1 MASMKTAYFCK
12 NCGESTNKWFGRCP
26 SCGEWNSLSE
36 EEVFEKKRSSKKS
49 PIGSIQSVSLDNI
62 DVNEEH
68 RISTGIGELDR
79 VLGGGIVKGSAVL
92 IGGEPGAGKSTLLL
106 QVCGNVSK
114 DKKAVYFTGEE
125 SIVQIKMRANR
136 LGIEGDIEVA
146 NETDIELIIEH
157 IIKSKPSFVVI
168 DSIQTMSHSQI
179 SSSPGSVTQ
188 VRECSSMLMYVAK
201 QENIPVFIVGHV
213 NKDGA
218 IAGPKVMEHI
228 VDAVLYF
235 EGDRYLSYR
244 ILRSAKNRFGSTNE
258 LGMFEM
264 TSNGLIG
271 VSNPSS
277 VLLEGIASDVPGS
290 CVTSIIEGS
299 RPIMAEI
306 QSLVS
311 KSAFATP
318 RRAAAGF
325 DYNRANLLIA
335 VLEKRAGYHLS
346 ALDVY
351 INVVGGIKMDEPA
364 ADLALACSIV
374 SSLLDKPLMDRSIAF
389 GEIGLGG
396 EIRPVRNADMRIKE
410 AIAMGYKKCFMPK
423 ANSKKIDPKSEIEI
437 ITASDISDIRKIL
450 TR

>member
-49 PIGSIQSVSLDNI
+49 PIGSIQTVSLNNVDI
-62 DVNEEH
+62 NEEH
-68 RISTGIGELDR
+68 RVSTGIGELDR

-106 QVCGNVSK
+106 QVCGNISK
-114 DKKAVYFTGEE
+114 ENKAVYFTGEE
-125 SIVQIKMRANR
+125 SVVQIKMRADR
-136 LGIEGDIEVA
+136 LGIDGDIDVA

-168 DSIQTMSHSQI
+168 DSIQTMSWSQI

-188 VRECSSMLMYVAK
+188 VRECSSMLMNVAK

-264 TSNGLIG
+264 TSTGLIG

-277 VLLEGIASDVPGS
+277 VLLEGIASGVPGS

-311 KSAFATP
+311 KSAFVTP

-335 VLEKRAGYHLS
+335 VLEKRAGFHLS

-410 AIAMGYKKCFMPK
+410 AVSMGYKKCFMPK
-423 ANSKKIDPKSEIEI
+423 ANSIKIDSKPDIEI
-437 ITASDISDIRKIL
+437 IAASDISDIRKIL
-450 TR
+450 KR